1 MDLPRTNRVHRP
13 EHILPNRGLKPAER
27 TDDTEVGPPV
37 LVTESLEHVQA
48 ATAKG
53 SATGTVS
60 RKPSE
65 RFTRKAIEARSR
77 ASKSERVR
85 VADLVEKLGQKMDT
99 EANPNCRT
107 KFSGYK
113 PGKAGP
119 P

>member
-13 EHILPNRGLKPAER
+13 GQILPNRVLKPAGN
-27 TDDTEVGPPV
+27 TDDTLVSPPV
-37 LVTESLEHVQA
+37 LASDSLEYVQA

-53 SATGTVS
+53 SATGTPS

-65 RFTRKAIEARSR
+65 RFTRKAIQARSR
-77 ASKSERVR
+77 ASKSERVK
-85 VADLVEKLGQKMDT
+85 VADLVDKLAQQMDT
-99 EANPNCRT
+99 ESIPNCRS